1 MFATEYRLFVK
12 RKKLF
17 VMCLLFSSCII
28 LCGIRIAARESYLR
42 IGSLRGT
49 IGLAKYSFIFFLLLS
64 YLYTN
69 ENFKSGI
76 DEVIAVSDIGKLK
89 AALYK
94 IMVLQLWSIALTTGF
109 FMINIV
115 FAPQINRL
123 IYVWYVVQL
132 WTLYFLLPNLLAS
145 LFGLCL
151 AGLQN
156 KRAGCLGI
164 ILISYIFAGGFPTF
178 LQMTSQKVDVIY
190 KIADLFCIFARG
202 TERTPN
208 YYYLIPI
215 EYNNLLRLLLWV
227 IPAGIFLSCI
237 FKTVHAKRWTA
248 ALSGI
253 FIIFFYIYAQ
263 PSGSVYFDEH
273 LNGHDEWSADQYYYH
288 IFRHEG
294 KEEAAKFQVVDYDI
308 NMSVGRQLNAEVT
321 MTPNKTS
328 LSEYVFTLY
337 HGYRVK
343 SVRDSYGN
351 NLPYD
356 RDGDY
361 IQIINEKGILD
372 EIHICYAGYSLYFY
386 STSQGIRLPAYFP
399 YYPIAGY
406 RKIFDD
412 MDAYGYVRNAAD
424 DIAHYHLTLK
434 APEPVFCS
442 LPQNEDGCYEGD
454 AEGLTI
460 LGSRF
465 AECFSQDGLR
475 IVYSELE
482 YPEEEIQEY
491 HRQLVELGACEK
503 PLQVVFLDAYGGYEK
518 YYADT
523 DQLITLGFTL
533 EEDYTRY
540 LDELKEEKQND

>member
-1 MFATEYRLFVK
+1 
-12 RKKLF
+12 
-17 VMCLLFSSCII
+17 MCLLFSSCI
-28 LCGIRIAARESYLR
+28 LLWGIKIAVRESYLSV
-42 IGSLRGT
+42 GSLRGT

-69 ENFKSGI
+69 ENCKSGI
-76 DEVIAVSDIGKLK
+76 EEVIAASGIGKLK

-94 IMVLQLWSIALTTGF
+94 IMVLQLWSIVLATGF
-109 FMINIV
+109 FMINIM
-115 FAPQINRL
+115 FAPQINSL
-123 IYVWYVVQL
+123 TYVWYIVQL
-132 WTLYFLLPNLLAS
+132 WTLYFILPNLLAS

-156 KRAGCLGI
+156 KRAGCLCI

-178 LQMTSQKVDVIY
+178 LQMMSQKLDVIY

-202 TERTPN
+202 TARTPN
-208 YYYLIPI
+208 YYYLLPI
-215 EYNNLLRLLLWV
+215 EYNNLLRVLLWI
-227 IPAGIFLSCI
+227 IPAGIFLSCL
-237 FKTVHAKRWTA
+237 FKTLHRKKWTA

-253 FIIFFYIYAQ
+253 FIILFSVYVQ
-263 PSGSVYFDEH
+263 PFGAAYFDEH

-288 IFRHEG
+288 IFRYEG
-294 KEEAAKFQVVDYDI
+294 KEEPAEFQVVDYYI
-308 NMSVGRQLNAEVT
+308 NMSVGRQLSAEVI
-321 MTPNKTS
+321 MTPDKTN
-328 LSEYVFTLY
+328 LPEYAFTLY

-343 SVRDSYGN
+343 SVRDSFGN
-351 NLPYD
+351 NLSYD

-361 IQIINEKGILD
+361 IQIINENGSLD
-372 EIHICYAGYSLYFY
+372 EIHICYSGYSLYFY

-406 RKIFDD
+406 RKIFVDN
-412 MDAYGYVRNAAD
+412 DAYGYVRNATD
-424 DIAHYHLTLK
+424 NIAYYRLTLK

-442 LPQNEDGCYEGD
+442 LPQNGDGSYEGD
-454 AEGLTI
+454 AAGLTI

-465 AECFSQDGLR
+465 AKCFSKDGLR

-482 YPEEEIQEY
+482 YPEEEIQAY
-491 HRQLVELGACEK
+491 HMQLAELGVCEE
-503 PLQVVFLDAYGGYEK
+503 PLQVVFLDAYGGYDK
-518 YYADT
+518 FYADA

-533 EEDYTRY
+533 EEDYEKY